1 MREIRLVT
9 SSVSFREQV
18 LLCLLSEQPVPNLL
32 AVHLFRPARLLLVE
46 TAYVGRRK
54 GAENF
59 LRALDAGGVHYEAG
73 AVTRLSLA
81 EEDSLVAMEACLERV
96 KDLFADREIL
106 VNLTGGTKPMALGTF
121 RFFSRNG
128 WNARFLYTNVSRPQ
142 EVLDLETQKAT
153 RCAHELSLEEF
164 LCAYGFTMEERP
176 DGAERERDARDLWP
190 VALAIAR
197 HCRNGKFLTIDNVVL
212 GEYMSKG
219 APLGDDMVRDP
230 ELFYVLLRVFAGRA
244 LTAGEWRFLNGGW
257 LEGFVA
263 GLLLRHRNALGISDL
278 RIGVHVK
285 DTVKE
290 GISEFDVAF
299 MCRNTLYVVECKS
312 GRQAS
317 MKDPNEPLDKLTARV
332 RQLGAL
338 RARAILACTSEKLLD
353 GTGALRNVVSQRAF
367 LYGIRVLTAEDIRVL
382 AERADDAAGVAH
394 LLGVPI

>member
-1 MREIRLVT
+1 MT

>member
-1 MREIRLVT
+1 VREIRLVT